1 MNLLKDKPLQNG
13 LLYDG
18 QYFQNQQKMIETLLH
33 ETNEQIIRIDM
44 GDLPNRLEHRNY
56 IRFRLVHLQH
66 VFGNIPPQQYRSTYN
81 SLWSHLYRLEHLSP
95 THGAY
100 LRGLLE
106 KFLEAASK

>member
-1 MNLLKDKPLQNG
+1 MSLLQDKPLQKG

-18 QYFQNQQKMIETLLH
+18 RYFQSGQEMIETLLH
-33 ETNEQIIRIDM
+33 EANKQIIRIDI
-44 GDLPNRLEHRNY
+44 GDLPNRLQHRNY

-66 VFGNIPPQQYRSTYN
+66 VFNNIPPQQYRSTYN

-95 THGAY
+95 GHGAY

-106 KFLEAASK
+106 KFIHAASK